1 VDASRNP
8 GCLSSAPRRTTRS
21 TLGAFSGQRRR
32 RGGELRQVRL
42 DAAIGAAFDLRQLR
56 CDGPSFECHAVQRR
70 AGEREWEMEVETRP
84 RAPTSTWPAIGCRA
98 RRIRAVISGCSS
110 SGASERADGGQPYFL
125 HRTVLQCRLCLS
137 RPQSSGCLPLEE
149 SITAFSRHG
158 DGGGAPC
165 LSRCSE
171 AEPDREDAS
180 PCEHDRRLK
189 TLDRCGP
196 RVTPARPVREGA
208 PDRRT
213 AQHSTAQHISAPTPC
228 TDTCSIRGGGGGC
241 S

>member
-1 VDASRNP
+1 MTTTTIVRDQSGQRSPTGEQRVDASRNP

-42 DAAIGAAFDLRQLR
+42 NAAIGAAFDLRQLR

-110 SGASERADGGQPYFL
+110 GASERARGRRAALFSPPDCIAMQIVSL
-125 HRTVLQCRLCLS
+125 AATVLGLLTARRINHS
-137 RPQSSGCLPLEE
+137 ILP
-149 SITAFSRHG
+149 ARRWR
-158 DGGGAPC
+158 
-165 LSRCSE
+165 RCSVSE
-171 AEPDREDAS
+171 
-180 PCEHDRRLK
+180 
-189 TLDRCGP
+189 
-196 RVTPARPVREGA
+196 
-208 PDRRT
+208 
-213 AQHSTAQHISAPTPC
+213 
-228 TDTCSIRGGGGGC
+228 
-241 S
+241 